1 MQKSSKPF
9 SQNLNRIYID
19 TTNWVLRERI
29 QTKKILSKK
38 HQKNVKCIWHGSY
51 CSTTNS
57 GGYSPLSHGGEI
69 YSRKN
74 NKNQTKNKRNPQPHC
89 RELTWF
95 TNY

>member
-1 MQKSSKPF
+1 MQRTIKPF
-9 SQNLNRIYID
+9 PHNPNRIYID

-29 QTKKILSKK
+29 QIKKIFSKK
-38 HQKNVKCIWHGSY
+38 HQKNVKSIRHGSY

-57 GGYSPLSHGGEI
+57 GRNSPLSHGGEI

-74 NKNQTKNKRNPQPHC
+74 NKNQTKNKRNPQPLC
-89 RELTWF
+89 SELIWF